1 MKNKFSLVASI
12 FQIIIG
18 LVAIVMFFTMG
29 ISEQEIMT
37 KWIVTLFLAVAFIL
51 LGIVGVLDYMSDK
64 KQNK

>member
-1 MKNKFSLVASI
+1 MKNKFSLFVSI